1 LYGVEIFKGA
11 WRIDIKSLSWVL
23 FNGWETPLGG
33 LWAPGEFCWRI
44 FWAHFLTLFPA
55 GAMKGRYNMDIG
67 DFYCPSEFGLIKRI
81 LGAIF
86 GELFGRK
93 GLVVHFNGARD
104 L

>member
-1 LYGVEIFKGA
+1 
-11 WRIDIKSLSWVL
+11 
-23 FNGWETPLGG
+23 
-33 LWAPGEFCWRI
+33 
-44 FWAHFLTLFPA
+44 
-55 GAMKGRYNMDIG
+55 MKGRYNMDIG